1 MRWHALRNP
10 TQQEVSDLRKV
21 CPPGEASP
29 ERDVEIATRLLRD
42 RTLYAHAVQ
51 AAAQQ
56 ATATAAIGGVTY
68 GLMAGQRLGCPP
80 SRNSPFRA

>member
-1 MRWHALRNP
+1 MMSW
-10 TQQEVSDLRKV
+10 VSCGRDV

-51 AAAQQ
+51 AATQQ
-56 ATATAAIGGVTY
+56 ATAAT
-68 GLMAGQRLGCPP
+68 
-80 SRNSPFRA
+80 SRP